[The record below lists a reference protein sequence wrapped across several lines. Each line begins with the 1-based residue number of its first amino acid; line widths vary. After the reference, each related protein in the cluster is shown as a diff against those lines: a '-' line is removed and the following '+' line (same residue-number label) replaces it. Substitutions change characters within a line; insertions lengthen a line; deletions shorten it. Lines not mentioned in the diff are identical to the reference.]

1 MNDRQLLIDSVWLQN
16 AANIAKLSKDKNTQI
31 GSVILN
37 SKNRV
42 LGTGYN
48 GSIQGIPDH
57 RIPHSRYVVTLHYTL
72 DNNIVEVKSNKYP
85 FMVHSERNA
94 IEDCARPS
102 ELNGATIYVTAMPCK
117 DCAWNIVRHKIKRV
131 VIADIVSNDK
141 GSSVNDDYDL
151 VLFMFA
157 EGNVDVWIGNKQ
169 LNLTAI
175 LKFPDFSHIIKI

>member
-57 RIPHSRYVVTLHYTL
+57 RIPHSR
-72 DNNIVEVKSNKYP
+72 
-85 FMVHSERNA
+85 
-94 IEDCARPS
+94 
-102 ELNGATIYVTAMPCK
+102 
-117 DCAWNIVRHKIKRV
+117 
-131 VIADIVSNDK
+131 
-141 GSSVNDDYDL
+141 
-151 VLFMFA
+151 
-157 EGNVDVWIGNKQ
+157 
-169 LNLTAI
+169 
-175 LKFPDFSHIIKI
+175 